1 MTTQQILSAAYAKA
15 FDIDVSESGCY
26 YGQQLNDAK
35 TGAEI
40 TIDYAH
46 FDFHSRP
53 FDFDSDNF
61 IAHTSSGNEGCFID
75 VVLVHF
81 NKDKVQYD
89 KSHCGTI
96 KTLSEGLPAWRAM
109 GALAGELTYLSDSV
123 SWDLHRA
130 NLQAHK

>member
-46 FDFHSRP
+46 FDLHSRP
-53 FDFDSDNF
+53 FDFDSDDF
-61 IAHTSSGNEGCFID
+61 IAHTSTGNEGCFID
-75 VVLVHF
+75 VLLVHF
-81 NKDKVQYD
+81 NKDKVQYE

-96 KTLSEGLPAWRAM
+96 KTLSAGLPAWRAM
-109 GALAGELTYLSDSV
+109 GALAGELSYLSCSV
-123 SWDLHRA
+123 SCDLYRA
-130 NLQAHK
+130 ERQAHK

>member
-1 MTTQQILSAAYAKA
+1 M
-15 FDIDVSESGCY
+15 
-26 YGQQLNDAK
+26 
-35 TGAEI
+35 
-40 TIDYAH
+40 IDYAH

-53 FDFDSDNF
+53 FDFDSDNI

-81 NKDKVQYD
+81 NKDNMQYE

-123 SWDLHRA
+123 AWDLHRA